1 MDIVHCIDD
10 GYISQCGVTI
20 TSVCVN
26 NMDEEIH
33 FHILTNN
40 LSFSNREILKD
51 LVHKWRKN
59 IEFYDVDDQVLK
71 KCPVRRGDHVSLA
84 TYFRILMSDILPK
97 ELDRVL
103 YLDCD
108 LIVCKSIRSLWN
120 TDISSNSVGAVYDG
134 GTDDM
139 RTYNR
144 LKYDIRYGYF
154 NAGVLLVNLSYWRE
168 HYISDKLLDFISQY
182 PERLLY
188 WDQDALNSIL
198 IQSAKILPVEYNMLD
213 AFYTKD
219 LSLRE
224 VYLSAIDRQLKLP
237 VILHFSSP
245 DKPWFKGCD
254 HPLKFL
260 FFKYLDKTPWKG
272 KYPVY
277 PPNMNWKGRICL
289 LLGNKGIEIRMK
301 ISKYRTLL

>member
-1 MDIVHCIDD
+1 
-10 GYISQCGVTI
+10 
-20 TSVCVN
+20 
-26 NMDEEIH
+26 
-33 FHILTNN
+33 
-40 LSFSNREILKD
+40 
-51 LVHKWRKN
+51 
-59 IEFYDVDDQVLK
+59 
-71 KCPVRRGDHVSLA
+71 
-84 TYFRILMSDILPK
+84 MSDILPK

-144 LKYDIRYGYF
+144 LKYDIRYGYY

-213 AFYTKD
+213 ALYKRFIIAR
-219 LSLRE
+219 SLF
-224 VYLSAIDRQLKLP
+224 ICNRQ
-237 VILHFSSP
+237 
-245 DKPWFKGCD
+245 
-254 HPLKFL
+254 
-260 FFKYLDKTPWKG
+260 T
-272 KYPVY
+272 
-277 PPNMNWKGRICL
+277 
-289 LLGNKGIEIRMK
+289 IEITSYSSFF
-301 ISKYRTLL
+301 ISR